1 MQDIVLYA
9 VYMRMHNLRF
19 VYNER
24 VRVLGWLGTQLYAPR
39 AQRAHPANV
48 LSCKQGKTEKKHKV
62 LARIGL
68 HFDTVEYTVET
79 RHRLHFT
86 TPKMLN
92 LVRICALGRCTNRT
106 KFGIF

>member
-79 RHRLHFT
+79 SIDCISQRPSLT
-86 TPKMLN
+86 SCQN
-92 LVRICALGRCTNRT
+92 LCAGTLYESN
-106 KFGIF
+106 